1 MKTLCT
7 LLIVLFS
14 LSQTFGQILYQ
25 DLSNA
30 EATISSPYK
39 LDLDADGVKDIW
51 FEIEQQGNGDYN
63 YYVTGKNGTEVE
75 TETATDANRLEA
87 GIVVGNSNNSW
98 GSRALLA
105 FYTTGSTSTSLTGNF
120 GGTNSQGYVGIRFLK
135 NGYFY
140 PGWVYLIVS
149 FQTIQLIDCAVNFT
163 IGDVIFTDQRDGTMI
178 NVKDFQSGGFFALL
192 NNNQLKIAALSNALP
207 YQYQVFDVSGKA
219 VLSGKANQEETNLPF
234 TPQAGGIY
242 FLQIQDKNQ
251 KLFFK
256 KLVGLQ

>member
-14 LSQTFGQILYQ
+14 LSQTFGQIIYQ
-25 DLSNA
+25 YLSNA
-30 EATISSPYK
+30 EATSSSPYK

-51 FEIEQQGNGDYN
+51 FEIEEQGNGDYN

-87 GIVVGNSNNSW
+87 GNQVGNNIWS
-98 GSRALLA
+98 SRALLA
-105 FYTTGSTSTSLTGNF
+105 VGDGGSSNITGNF
-120 GGTNSQGYVGIRFLK
+120 GGSNDIGYIGIRFLK
-135 NGYFY
+135 NGNFY
-140 PGWVYLIVS
+140 NGWVYLWVSYGDIKLFSHAVSLRLGGGILANQIVE
-149 FQTIQLIDCAVNFT
+149 TIVNT
-163 IGDVIFTDQRDGTMI
+163 
-178 NVKDFQSGGFFALL
+178 KDFQSGGFSALL